1 MTFRLTVNV
10 LVGPTA
16 KMQKEDKMV
25 SPELIR
31 RYPFFADLSM
41 EQIVTL
47 AQAADEVTVEAE
59 HGFFREGEELDHF
72 YIVIEGKVGILVTTP
87 DPTVPQPVSRQLTD
101 DLITRE
107 IIVATVEPG
116 EMFAWS
122 ALVPPHTASSSA
134 RALDPTRIISF
145 DCGKLRQSFAEDPQF
160 GYLMILKA
168 TLVIR
173 ERLRCMRIETLSDV
187 LAGQNNEGDIA
198 LQTV

>member
-1 MTFRLTVNV
+1 
-10 LVGPTA
+10 
-16 KMQKEDKMV
+16 MV

-47 AQAADEVTVEAE
+47 AQAADEVAVETG
-59 HGFFREGEELDHF
+59 HNFFREGEELDHF
-72 YIVIEGKVGILVTTP
+72 HIVIEGKVGILVTAP
-87 DPTVPQPVSRQLTD
+87 DPTVVQPVSRQLTD
-101 DLITRE
+101 DLITKK
-107 IIVATVEPG
+107 IVVATIEPG

-134 RALDPTRIISF
+134 KALEPTRIISF
-145 DCGKLRQSFAEDPQF
+145 DCRKLRQFFVEDPQF

-187 LAGQNNEGDIA
+187 LAGQSSEGDIA
-198 LQTV
+198 FQTA

>member
-1 MTFRLTVNV
+1 MI
-10 LVGPTA
+10 
-16 KMQKEDKMV
+16 

-41 EQIVTL
+41 EQIITL
-47 AQAADEVTVEAE
+47 AQAADDVAVEPD
-59 HGFFREGEELDHF
+59 HNFFREGEELDHF

-87 DPTVPQPVSRQLTD
+87 DSSVPQPVSRQLTD

-107 IIVATVEPG
+107 IVVATVEPG

-134 RALDPTRIISF
+134 RALEPTRTISF
-145 DCGKLRQSFAEDPQF
+145 DCRKLRQFFVEDPQF

-173 ERLRCMRIETLSDV
+173 ERLRCMRIETLSDI
-187 LAGQNNEGDIA
+187 LTGQKNEGDIA